1 MSKFIGEISGSLV
14 FRKDNVMQ
22 TELRPGMNALNLTGS
37 LNITGSSLTFNG
49 SDVINRIASLEAGSA
64 TGSSLLPLNLHS
76 SSINTYTGSVDKRL
90 AAIEIVSG
98 TLETKVEALEQLTS
112 SYFSRVDAS
121 NIVSSSIQV
130 EGLGFIKNALSGSQQ
145 LLNLGFKRD
154 VISGSQ
160 QIASLGFVTSSGIA
174 SFNQLSNIPSSII
187 SSSAQIESLLYITGS
202 TYQEI
207 TSKPP
212 GIVSSSAQITALGFG
227 TVNSGTVSSSLQI
240 ESLGFVTSS
249 ATTDVEGL
257 NTFTGSIEIKVDN
270 LTSASG
276 SYLTGINAGILSS
289 SAQITALGYITAS
302 VSSDVAGL
310 NTFTSSI
317 QTEVNSI
324 KAVTGSFLSS
334 LPNSIISSSAQISSL
349 GFLSS
354 AHTEIPEGTISSSL
368 QIETL
373 GYITSS
379 VQSDVTG
386 LNTFTSSIEATVQGL
401 LSATSSYAVGSHS
414 DITSINLFTGS
425 IQSKVDNLTLSTGSL
440 QNEVNALKAST
451 GSYLNSLNAGILSSS
466 LQVEALGYI
475 TASVKA
481 DVTGLNTFT
490 GSIEASVLGLL
501 QATSSY
507 AVGSHSDITGLN
519 NKTGSFASTGSNTF
533 IGNQIVTGSII
544 PGSTTN
550 DLGTSVKPWQHLYI
564 SSGSIKFMNKDGTQ
578 QSAFNN
584 QFDGNRVVSNTEHPL
599 FNSYNPGTANTIED
613 FLEAVFYPNTA
624 PTISTGNQVVAEYE
638 PIGTNLVTLAGA
650 DAESQAITFTI
661 DSSYTDGYVN
671 ITSGV
676 LKLAALPTVAAFN
689 TTDRGDSV
697 FAHPVIVRAT
707 DTIGAFTL
715 KTIYVT
721 VTANAAPQ
729 FRETSVG
736 GNVISSFTTS
746 RNENAAAGEITKIY
760 FTDTETDTITITSG
774 SDSGDLFSIVKSP
787 TYVTINQVTG
797 SLDYETKTTHTLSI
811 TASDQHFSDGDDS
824 NSFVQIPIT
833 INVTDNTQ
841 PTVNDQTV
849 TGLNENSADNAAA
862 GTITATDPEGDTI
875 VFKNAQPTSMD
886 FEGTNIAIGTYTGT
900 SVSDPSEDPFNIS
913 STGVV
918 TRKPSVFLNSDI
930 INNYKYLVQ
939 VTDAY
944 NNGTD
949 DGVITIPIS
958 DDQAPV
964 ISGETSLYVIES
976 AINGSSVYDNTNGY
990 SGTTSQ
996 FTANQSVTWAVTPS
1010 SKLAIN
1016 SSGYITVNYDVS
1028 GSSDVG
1034 GTQISGVA
1042 TATNAFNT
1050 NSTRNF
1056 TINVT
1061 DNTAP
1066 TITFTNTNANLNTNK
1081 AIAGNNLVA
1090 LAFNDSEGNTID
1102 YTSYSASFNGDS
1114 LESVVSGTSRLI
1126 RATSPLTAGV
1136 YSVTASIADEHG
1148 FETRTSSHAFT
1159 IAQAHTGTLTNNG
1172 TYYIIESAGTGDIIR
1187 TNTNGRTGTQG
1198 DVGVN
1203 YSPNY
1208 GSQVVQAFTSS
1219 NAAIAVNS
1227 SGNLSLNLN
1236 ISGSTT
1242 GSGDTITSTI
1252 QYQDQYNNHGS
1263 SNITINVATNNN
1275 PSVTISEQGSL
1286 ETDSITSGVL
1296 TATVSISDTEA
1307 DYPITLALSGT
1318 HASSFTAVSNNSN
1331 GTSFNINANSALAAG
1346 TYSFTATATDAFG
1359 KTGTDTGNVVIAQSA
1374 DYGKVYVYTSTYGSD
1389 AGFGGNY
1396 NAVMGASTLNGDTP
1410 PQVTAYTGNTA
1421 SPYYKFKAGAIG
1433 DSSISLAGSQSATL
1447 QATLSGSNLDTV
1459 LASAGLIS
1467 AATTGQI
1474 IVLFPSGSD
1483 MSNLPTSIQETFNS
1497 VAGGAVPCLNVDG
1510 GGFLIETGELHSIV
1524 LDTAHLGYNEWFVFG
1539 RKSQNAIATA
1549 FKIRLVAANGS
1560 LPT

>member
-1 MSKFIGEISGSLV
+1 
-14 FRKDNVMQ
+14 MQ
-22 TELRPGMNALNLTGS
+22 TELRPGLNALNLTGS

-49 SDVINRIASLEAGSA
+49 SDVINRISSIEAGHV
-64 TGSSLLPLNLHS
+64 GDSSLLGLNLHS
-76 SSINTYTGSVDKRL
+76 SSLNSYTGSTNNRL
-90 AAIEIVSG
+90 S
-98 TLETKVEALEQLTS
+98 ALELVSSSLEQQVLSIQQATS
-112 SYFSRVDAS
+112 SYYRKVDAN
-121 NIVSSSIQV
+121 NIVSSSLQV
-130 EGLGFIKNALSGSQQ
+130 SSLGFIKEAISGSQQ
-145 LLNLGFKRD
+145 ILDLGFKRD
-154 VISGSQ
+154 VLSGSQ
-160 QIASLGFVTSSGIA
+160 QISALGFVTSSGIA
-174 SFNQLSNIPSSII
+174 SFNDLRNIPSSII
-187 SSSAQIESLLYITGS
+187 SSSAQIDSLLYITGS
-202 TYQEI
+202 TYEDI
-207 TSKPP
+207 SSKPP

-240 ESLGFVTSS
+240 QSLGFITSS
-249 ATTDVEGL
+249 VSSDVGSL
-257 NTFTGSIEIKVDN
+257 NNFTGSINNKVN
-270 LTSASG
+270 SLTAATS
-276 SYLTGINAGILSS
+276 SYLTSINAGILSS
-289 SAQITALGYITAS
+289 SAQITALGYITSS
-302 VSSDVAGL
+302 VDADVEGL
-310 NTFTSSI
+310 NVFTSSI
-317 QTEVNSI
+317 QTQVDSI
-324 KAVTGSFLSS
+324 KAVTGSFLST
-334 LPNSIISSSAQISSL
+334 LPNSIISSSAQITSL
-349 GFLSS
+349 GFISS

-401 LSATSSYAVGSHS
+401 LNATSSYAVGSHS
-414 DITSINLFTGS
+414 DISSINLFTGS
-425 IQSKVDNLTLSTGSL
+425 IQSKVDNLTLKTGSL
-440 QNEVNALKAST
+440 QNEVDALKAST
-451 GSYLNSLNAGILSSS
+451 GSYISSLNTGILSSS

-475 TASVKA
+475 TASIQA

-490 GSIEASVLGLL
+490 GSIEASVIGLL

-519 NKTGSFASTGSNTF
+519 NKTGSYASTGSNTF
-533 IGNQIVTGSII
+533 IGNQIVSGSII
-544 PGSTTN
+544 PGTDTN
-550 DLGTSVKPWQHLYI
+550 DLGTATKPWQHIYV
-564 SSGSIKFMNKDGTQ
+564 SSGSIKFMNKDGTE
-578 QSAFNN
+578 QSNFNN

-624 PTISTGNQVVAEYE
+624 PTISTGNQVIAEYE
-638 PIGTNLVTLAGA
+638 PIGTNLATLAGA

-671 ITSGV
+671 IVEGV
-676 LKLAALPTVAAFN
+676 LKLAVLPTVAAFN
-689 TTDRGDSV
+689 TTNRGDGTL
-697 FAHPVIVRAT
+697 AHPVIVRAT

-721 VTANAAPQ
+721 ITANAAPQ

-746 RNENAAAGEITKIY
+746 RNENAAPGEITKIY

-774 SDSGDLFSIVKSP
+774 SDSGGLFSIIKSD

-797 SLDYETKTTHTLSI
+797 SLDYETNTTHILSI

-841 PTVNDQTV
+841 PTVNDQTT
-849 TGLNENSADNAAA
+849 TGLSENSANSAPA

-875 VFKNAQPTSMD
+875 VFKTATLSSID
-886 FEGTNIAIGTYTGT
+886 LDGSDISLGTYTGT
-900 SVSDPSEDPFNIS
+900 SVSDPTEDAFDIS

-918 TRKPSVFLNSDI
+918 TRKSSVFLNSDI
-930 INNYKYLVQ
+930 VNNYKYQVT

-949 DGVITIPIS
+949 TGIITIPIS
-958 DDQAPV
+958 DDGAPT
-964 ISGETSLYVIES
+964 INGETSLYIIES
-976 AINGSSVYDNTNGY
+976 ATNGSSLYDNSNGY

-996 FTANQSVTWAVTPS
+996 FTANQSVTWSVTPS

-1034 GTQISGVA
+1034 GTQISGVV

-1050 NSTRNF
+1050 PSTQNF
-1056 TINVT
+1056 TLNVT

-1081 AIAGNNLVA
+1081 AKAGNNLIA

-1159 IAQAHTGTLTNNG
+1159 IAQAQTGTLTNNG
-1172 TYYIIESAGTGDIIR
+1172 TYYIIESAVSGDNIS
-1187 TNTNGRTGTQG
+1187 TNSNGRTGTQG
-1198 DVGVN
+1198 DVGVS

-1286 ETDSITSGVL
+1286 ETDTITSGVL
-1296 TATVSISDTEA
+1296 TATVSISDIEA

-1389 AGFGGNY
+1389 AGFGSNY
-1396 NAVMGASTLNGDTP
+1396 NAVMGASTLNSDTP

-1421 SPYYKFKAGAIG
+1421 SPYYKFKEGGIG
-1433 DSSISLAGSQSATL
+1433 DSSISLAGSQTATL

-1467 AATTGQI
+1467 AATTGQV

-1497 VAGGAVPCLNVDG
+1497 VAGGAVPCLDVDASS
-1510 GGFLIETGELHSIV
+1510 FAIETGALHSIV

-1539 RKSQNAIATA
+1539 RKSQNAIASN

>member
-14 FRKDNVMQ
+14 FKKNDVMQ
-22 TELRPGMNALNLTGS
+22 TELRPGLNALNLTGS

-49 SDVINRIASLEAGSA
+49 SDVINRISSIEAGHV
-64 TGSSLLPLNLHS
+64 GDSSLLGLNLHS
-76 SSINTYTGSVDKRL
+76 SSLNSYTGSTNNRL
-90 AAIEIVSG
+90 S
-98 TLETKVEALEQLTS
+98 ALELVSSSLEQQVLSIQQATS
-112 SYFSRVDAS
+112 SYYRKVDAN
-121 NIVSSSIQV
+121 NIVSSSLQV
-130 EGLGFIKNALSGSQQ
+130 SSLGFIKEAISGSQQ
-145 LLNLGFKRD
+145 ILDLGFKRD
-154 VISGSQ
+154 VLSGSQ
-160 QIASLGFVTSSGIA
+160 QISALGFVTSSGIA
-174 SFNQLSNIPSSII
+174 SFNDLRNIPSSII
-187 SSSAQIESLLYITGS
+187 SSSAQIDSLLYITGS
-202 TYQEI
+202 TYEDI
-207 TSKPP
+207 SSKPP

-240 ESLGFVTSS
+240 QSLGFITSS
-249 ATTDVEGL
+249 VSSDVGSL
-257 NTFTGSIEIKVDN
+257 NNFTGSINNKVN
-270 LTSASG
+270 SLTAATS
-276 SYLTGINAGILSS
+276 SYLTSINAGILSS

-302 VSSDVAGL
+302 VDADVEGL
-310 NTFTSSI
+310 NVFTSSI
-317 QTEVNSI
+317 QTEVDSI
-324 KAVTGSFLSS
+324 KAVTGSFLST
-334 LPNSIISSSAQISSL
+334 LPNSIISSSAQITSL
-349 GFLSS
+349 GFISS
-354 AHTEIPEGTISSSL
+354 AHTDIPEGTISSSL

-401 LSATSSYAVGSHS
+401 LNATSSYAVGSHS
-414 DITSINLFTGS
+414 DISSINLFTGS
-425 IQSKVDNLTLSTGSL
+425 IQSKVDNLTLKTGSL
-440 QNEVNALKAST
+440 QNEVDALKAST
-451 GSYLNSLNAGILSSS
+451 GSYISSLNTGILSSS

-475 TASVKA
+475 TASIQA

-490 GSIEASVLGLL
+490 GSIEASVIGLL

-519 NKTGSFASTGSNTF
+519 NKTGSYASTGSNTF
-533 IGNQIVTGSII
+533 IGNQIVSGSII
-544 PGSTTN
+544 PGTDTN
-550 DLGTSVKPWQHLYI
+550 DLGTATKPWQHIYV
-564 SSGSIKFMNKDGTQ
+564 SSGSIKFMNNDGTE
-578 QSAFNN
+578 QSNFNN

-624 PTISTGNQVVAEYE
+624 PTISTGNQVIAEYE
-638 PIGTNLVTLAGA
+638 PIGTNLATLAGA

-671 ITSGV
+671 IVDGV
-676 LKLAALPTVAAFN
+676 LKLAVLPTVAAFN
-689 TTDRGDSV
+689 TTNRGDDTL
-697 FAHPVIVRAT
+697 AHPVIVRAT

-721 VTANAAPQ
+721 ITANAAPQ

-746 RNENAAAGEITKIY
+746 RNENAAPGEITKIY

-774 SDSGDLFSIVKSP
+774 SDSGDLFSIIKSD

-797 SLDYETKTTHTLSI
+797 SLDYETNTTHILSI

-875 VFKNAQPTSMD
+875 VFKNAQPHSMD
-886 FEGTNIAIGTYTGT
+886 FEGTNIDIGTYTGT

-949 DGVITIPIS
+949 DGLITIPIS

-976 AINGSSVYDNTNGY
+976 ATNGSSVYDNTNGY

-996 FTANQSVTWAVTPS
+996 FTANQSVTWSVTPS

-1034 GTQISGVA
+1034 GTQISGVV

-1050 NSTRNF
+1050 PSTQNF
-1056 TINVT
+1056 TLNVT

-1081 AIAGNNLVA
+1081 AKAGNNLVA
-1090 LAFNDSEGNTID
+1090 LAFNDSEGNTVD

-1159 IAQAHTGTLTNNG
+1159 IAQAQTGTLTNNG
-1172 TYYIIESAGTGDIIR
+1172 TYYIIESAGTGDNIS
-1187 TNTNGRTGTQG
+1187 TNSNGRTGTQG
-1198 DVGVN
+1198 DVGVS

-1467 AATTGQI
+1467 AATTGQV

-1510 GGFLIETGELHSIV
+1510 GGFLIETGALHSIV

-1539 RKSQNAIATA
+1539 RRSQNAIGTS
-1549 FKIRLVAANGS
+1549 FKLRLVAANGS